1 MKKIITV
8 LAIVLVIISCKKSEE
23 EGINNKLG
31 GIKTLPHSQIGEDI
45 TLNGEIISRGI
56 PAATEY
62 GFLLTPASTT
72 DSSLIFK
79 NNDIITESIT
89 DIPILYPTDKSIKAI
104 ITNITKE
111 KELDTIEYKYIAY
124 IRNYDSINYGG
135 ILTFTFKGPNKKEPE
150 MTTININST
159 TTTVTFKGILKDT
172 TMTGGLNPSIKEV
185 GFVISRNPSF
195 IPSEATKYP
204 TALKKDFKKIF
215 EIIKNDSIKNDNIK
229 NDNIIGGTKYYVRTY
244 ATYNTD
250 NTFYSY
256 KSKDTIVGT
265 LDDNKK
271 IETVGATD
279 GKGLNI
285 ILKSRIISFGKPAST
300 EYGFL
305 LTKEDFDKHSLV
317 FNADNKTADDKITII
332 HVTADLAGN
341 IEYSLE
347 LGTRNYKYRAWIRN
361 SEGVEYGVMMERG
374 GFTK

>member
-31 GIKTLPHSQIGEDI
+31 KIKTLPHSQIGEDI

-104 ITNITKE
+104 IT

-159 TTTVTFKGILKDT
+159 TTTVTFKGTLKDT
-172 TMTGGLNPSIKEV
+172 TMTGDLNPSIKEV

-204 TALKKDFKKIF
+204 TTALKKDFEKSF
-215 EIIKNDSIKNDNIK
+215 EIIKNDS
-229 NDNIIGGTKYYVRTY
+229 IIGGTKYYVRTY

-250 NTFYSY
+250 STFYSY

-265 LDDNKK
+265 LDDDDDNNKK

-305 LTKEDFDKHSLV
+305 LTKEDFTKYSLV

-361 SEGVEYGVMMERG
+361 SKGVEYGGMEMR